1 MDGLINTCIN
11 NKYNSVRGVDYAFMK
26 DATQAANVS
35 YYDYI
40 IVGGGTAGC
49 PLAATLS
56 ERFRVL
62 LLERGGSPYGDER
75 VEDMTRFTDTL
86 ADTSPGSPRP
96 AVRVRG
102 RRHQLA
108 AAGAGRRQLH
118 QRRVLHARRRRVR
131 QGRRV
136 GPQGG
141 AGGVPVGG
149 GRRGVPAGAGPVAGA
164 PDEGRAEDVAAEG
177 LAAGGAT
184 DEGRGVGLR
193 DDVKKVRRKS
203 RRGRENMASLAW
215 RHRLYVHVRT
225 TRKPASGDP
234 GLRGGRRR
242 QAC

>member
-1 MDGLINTCIN
+1 MRQGEWRR
-11 NKYNSVRGVDYAFMK
+11 RGKPGA
-26 DATQAANVS
+26 
-35 YYDYI
+35 
-40 IVGGGTAGC
+40 
-49 PLAATLS
+49 
-56 ERFRVL
+56 ERAC
-62 LLERGGSPYGDER
+62 GGSR
-75 VEDMTRFTDTL
+75 
-86 ADTSPGSPRP
+86 AQ
-96 AVRVRG
+96 ARG
-102 RRHQLA
+102 H
-108 AAGAGRRQLH
+108 H
-118 QRRVLHARRRRVR
+118 
-131 QGRRV
+131 
-136 GPQGG
+136 
-141 AGGVPVGG
+141 
-149 GRRGVPAGAGPVAGA
+149 GAGPVAGA